1 MNVSRPGTPIF
12 GYYPKS
18 HGPDLA
24 SMQLFRSSMG
34 SDVTSAG
41 SDGGKDGKG
50 SSTLIR
56 LDWSA
61 SRGIQ
66 RYHIL
71 IFHVNLLATIYRRVS
86 YII

>member
-12 GYYPKS
+12 GYCPKP
-18 HGPDLA
+18 HGSDLA

-34 SDVTSAG
+34 STLAG

-56 LDWSA
+56 LD
-61 SRGIQ
+61 
-66 RYHIL
+66 
-71 IFHVNLLATIYRRVS
+71 
-86 YII
+86 